1 MDHALSK
8 VSIREFRSHL
18 AQYAGASSPIV
29 VTRHGETVGYYIPAR
44 PSPDK
49 AEIDALKEAASRLD
63 ALLAQAGVSE
73 EDMLAEFRKL
83 RGNKA

>member
-1 MDHALSK
+1 MDNAPTK

-18 AQYAGASSPIV
+18 AQYAGANSPIAI
-29 VTRHGETVGYYIPAR
+29 TRHGETVGYYIPAR

-63 ALLAQAGVSE
+63 SLLAQAGVSE
-73 EDMLAEFRKL
+73 EDMLTEFRKL
-83 RGNKA
+83 RGNTA

>member
-63 ALLAQAGVSE
+63 SLLAQAGVNE

>member
-1 MDHALSK
+1 MEHALSK
-8 VSIREFRSHL
+8 ISIREFRSHL

-63 ALLAQAGVSE
+63 SLLAQAGVSE
-73 EDMLAEFRKL
+73 EDMLTEFRKL

>member
-44 PSPDK
+44 PNPDK